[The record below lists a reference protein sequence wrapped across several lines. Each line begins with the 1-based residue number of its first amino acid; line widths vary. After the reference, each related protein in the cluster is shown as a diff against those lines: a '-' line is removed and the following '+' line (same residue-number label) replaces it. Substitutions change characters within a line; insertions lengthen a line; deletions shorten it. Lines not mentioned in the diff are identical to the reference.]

1 MREHV
6 IVSGE
11 LSKMAHKDLYHL
23 SDDLYATISDCL
35 ILSLPELPS
44 DISRLHIASTWTDII
59 RLAVWKDEPAMG
71 DVYLLL
77 KGLGIRP
84 EELLPFSN
92 SDINDL
98 FPWLYYGK
106 RFDILRKVCL
116 TAKTNSEKHLKNSDA
131 RVHCHLIS
139 EERTCIV
146 ASSL

>member
-1 MREHV
+1 MRDYA
-6 IVSGE
+6 IVSDE
-11 LSKMAHKDLYHL
+11 LSKKAHKDLYRL
-23 SDDLYATISDCL
+23 SDDSYTTINDCL
-35 ILSLPELPS
+35 VMSLLELPS
-44 DISRLHIASTWTDII
+44 DISRLHIASAWKGMIS
-59 RLAVWKDEPAMG
+59 LAVWKDEPLMG

-98 FPWLYYGK
+98 FPWLYYSK
-106 RFDILRKVCL
+106 RFDVLRKVCL

-131 RVHCHLIS
+131 RVHCHLVS
-139 EERTCIV
+139 AESAGIV

>member
-1 MREHV
+1 MREHA
-6 IVSGE
+6 IVSDE
-11 LSKMAHKDLYHL
+11 LSKKAHKDLYRL
-23 SDDLYATISDCL
+23 SDDSYTTISDCL
-35 ILSLPELPS
+35 VMSLPELPS
-44 DISRLHIASTWTDII
+44 DISRLHIASAWKGII
-59 RLAVWKDEPAMG
+59 ALAVWKDEPLMG

-98 FPWLYYGK
+98 FPWLYYSK
-106 RFDILRKVCL
+106 RFDVLRKVCL

-131 RVHCHLIS
+131 RVYCHLIS
-139 EERTCIV
+139 AESAAIV